1 MKNVL
6 IYALVLI
13 LALPVCFGATASLSP
28 ITAYEAVDA
37 DYSLDVSNYQ
47 SNVVVNKIVL
57 DSPLAVQDVVDFAGW
72 TASFSSS
79 QITWSDGTLEGN
91 VKSASFEY
99 TATSPII
106 AEDTIKEITGTIFFD
121 DTTTQDFKIN
131 VTILNDITPPVLISS
146 YPADGSYARAY
157 RNDQPIKINTSDP
170 ETGISSVKYFVSDCT
185 NNATEVILACAAGYC
200 EGTADFTNYGE
211 ADTACF
217 SVVATN
223 KAGDSS
229 TTTGSFGFDNTPPTV
244 NLLSPLNNS
253 YATASTMF
261 SFDVADNKA
270 NEFTCTVSIDNAD
283 VRTLDAFTGLNAFAI
298 NSTITEGQHSWKVS
312 CIDAVDL
319 MGTDSDG
326 FTYDI
331 TAPNILLNSPSNGS
345 AIKDSSIDIAVSDN
359 YEVSDVDY
367 SSGLDSSTWPVGWN
381 TLTVTATDAAGNTA
395 VKDFQFYVDRTAPVI
410 EVISPLDTASLDY
423 HGLFTIKAT
432 DDFDLS
438 LDCTL
443 NAGAANPVSSVLESG
458 VESTI
463 TSTLPLGAFTWTV
476 SCTDDLGN
484 TANTAVLNAIA
495 VDLTGPDISLGDLT
509 YIARGSDITVTATIT
524 DISGIKNAYAVFDGN
539 TIALSASGDT
549 YTGTY
554 TTSANMA
561 PGVYTVEVFA
571 TDNND
576 LTSSATDSLTIVE
589 NYNIVLN
596 VPATATPSSTVS
608 ISGSVA
614 KDDSSIA
621 SGHVTITHPAGATD
635 VALDA
640 NGAYSLEFAAPS
652 SIGTYDVKVSYETA
666 ELVYSKTKQFSVAE
680 QILPQAHASH
690 GLGDL
695 SANYQAPVHPAPEV
709 TAPSAD
715 SNNQEA
721 SASELVTPPE
731 APAEIPAEEPRTPG
745 VGRATGVFDL
755 LGKTAK
761 WWIIIITAIGL
772 IGGSAYAFYK
782 SRKGR
787 KDSGI
792 SWGDKF
798 S

>member
-47 SNVVVNKIVL
+47 AANVINKIVL

-72 TASFSSS
+72 ASSFSSS
-79 QITWSDGTLEGN
+79 QITWSDGTLEAN

-99 TATSPII
+99 TAASPIV

-121 DTTTQDFKIN
+121 DTTSQDFKIN
-131 VTILNDITPPVLISS
+131 VTILNDTTAPVLVSA

-157 RNDQPIKINTSDP
+157 KNDQPIRVNASDP
-170 ETGISSVKYFVSDCT
+170 ETGISSVKYFVSDCA
-185 NNATEVILACAAGYC
+185 NNATEVILACADGYC

-217 SVVATN
+217 SVIATN

-229 TTTGSFGFDNTPPTV
+229 TTTGSFGFDSTPPTV

-253 YATASTMF
+253 YANTNTMF
-261 SFDVADNKA
+261 SFDVSDNKA
-270 NEFTCTVSIDNAD
+270 NEFVCTVSVDSTD
-283 VRTLDAFTGLNAFAI
+283 VRTLDAFTGLNAFAM
-298 NSTITEGQHSWKVS
+298 NSSIAEGQHSWKVS
-312 CIDAVDL
+312 CTDAVDL
-319 MGTDSDG
+319 AGTDSDG

-331 TAPNILLNSPSNGS
+331 TSPNILLNSPSNGS

-367 SSGLDSSTWPVGWN
+367 SSGLDSSAWPVGWN
-381 TLTVTATDAAGNTA
+381 TLTVTASDAAGNTA

-423 HGLFTIKAT
+423 HGAFVVKAT

-443 NAGAANPVSSVLESG
+443 NPSTSAPVSSVLESG

-463 TSTLPLGAFTWTV
+463 ASTLPLGAFTWTA

-484 TANTAVLNAIA
+484 TANSAVMNAIA
-495 VDLTGPDISLGDLT
+495 VDLTGPDISLSDLT
-509 YIARGSDITVTATIT
+509 YIARGSDITITATIT

-539 TIALSASGDT
+539 TIALTANGNT

-554 TTSANMA
+554 TTSAGMA

-576 LTSSATDSLTIVE
+576 LTSSAADSLTIVE
-589 NYNIVLN
+589 NYNIVLT
-596 VPATATPSSTVS
+596 VPATATPSQIVS

-621 SGHVTITHPAGATD
+621 SGHVAITYPNGASD
-635 VALDA
+635 VNLDA
-640 NGAYSLEFAAPS
+640 SGAYSLEFTAPE

-680 QILPQAHASH
+680 KVLPPAHASH

-695 SANYQAPVHPAPEV
+695 SANYQAPVHPVAEAP
-709 TAPSAD
+709 ASSD
-715 SNNQEA
+715 SNNQIA
-721 SASELVTPPE
+721 PAPE
-731 APAEIPAEEPRTPG
+731 PTAPAEQPAEVPAEEPRTPG
-745 VGRATGVFDL
+745 VGRATGIFDL

-782 SRKGR
+782 AKKGR

-792 SWGDKF
+792 SWGERF